1 MPEHR
6 ITDVARLTGTNTSTL
21 RLWEQHGLL
30 APKRSTSGQR
40 IFDDADI
47 ATIRAIQRMRKVDG
61 LNMSAIRKA
70 LLDQVSSVSD
80 RGSQGGVTGNKTTHP
95 DDDSRVLGVR
105 FRLAR
110 QKAKMSL
117 REAAEASGLPISFIS
132 TFERTA
138 QGATVASL
146 QALASS
152 YGTTVTE
159 LSRSGTRRTDHQ
171 VVRHGKER
179 VAPSFGPDI
188 SILQLAESLD
198 LLDCQKWVLQPGAES
213 SGFYAHKGEEF
224 IHVLSG
230 EFHISL
236 DGVEN
241 SLKPGDSVAFES
253 QRPHAWRAGND
264 EPTIL
269 VWVNTPKS
277 F

>member
-1 MPEHR
+1 VSEHR

-30 APKRSTSGQR
+30 SPKRSASGQR
-40 IFDDADI
+40 IFGDADI
-47 ATIRAIQRMRKVDG
+47 ARIRAIQRMRKVDG
-61 LNMSAIRKA
+61 LNMSAIRRA
-70 LLDQVSSVSD
+70 LVDQVSSVS
-80 RGSQGGVTGNKTTHP
+80 GGEPQRSAAGNKTAYP

-117 REAAEASGLPISFIS
+117 REAAEVSGLPISFIS
-132 TFERTA
+132 TFERTS

-159 LSRSGTRRTDHQ
+159 LSRTGTRSTDRQ

-179 VAPSFGPDI
+179 VAPSFGPGI
-188 SILQLAESLD
+188 NILQLAESLD
-198 LLDCQKWVLQPGAES
+198 LLDCQKWILQPGAES
-213 SGFYAHKGEEF
+213 SGFYAHEGEEF

-230 EFHISL
+230 TFHISL
-236 DGVEN
+236 DGAEH
-241 SLKPGDSVAFES
+241 SLKPGDSIAFES
-253 QRPHAWRAGND
+253 QRPHAWKAGSD

>member
-1 MPEHR
+1 MSEHR

-30 APKRSTSGQR
+30 SPKRSTSGQR
-40 IFDDADI
+40 IFGDADI
-47 ATIRAIQRMRKVDG
+47 ERIRAIQRMRKIDR

-70 LLDQVSSVSD
+70 LVDHVSSVS
-80 RGSQGGVTGNKTTHP
+80 SGGTKRSVAASKPAHP

-117 REAAEASGLPISFIS
+117 REAAEVSGLPISFIS
-132 TFERTA
+132 TFERTS

-146 QALASS
+146 QALASC

-159 LSRSGTRRTDHQ
+159 LSRTGARRSGRQ

-179 VAPSFGPDI
+179 VAPSFGPGI
-188 SILQLAESLD
+188 SILQLAESLL
-198 LLDCQKWVLQPGAES
+198 LLDCQKWILQPGAES
-213 SGFYAHKGEEF
+213 SGFYAHEGEEF

-230 EFHISL
+230 AFHILL
-236 DGVEN
+236 DGVEH
-241 SLKPGDSVAFES
+241 SLKPGDSIAFES

-264 EPTIL
+264 DPTIL

>member
-1 MPEHR
+1 MSEHR

-30 APKRSTSGQR
+30 SPKRSASGQR
-40 IFDDADI
+40 VFGDADI
-47 ATIRAIQRMRKVDG
+47 ARIRAIQRMRKVDG

-70 LLDQVSSVSD
+70 LIEQAPSVKNGEHLSSVAD
-80 RGSQGGVTGNKTTHP
+80 NTTASG
-95 DDDSRVLGVR
+95 DDSRVLGVR

-132 TFERTA
+132 TFERTS
-138 QGATVASL
+138 QGATVVTL
-146 QALASS
+146 QALAST

-159 LSRSGTRRTDHQ
+159 LTRAGTRTTDRE

-179 VAPSFGPDI
+179 VAPSFGPGI
-188 SILQLAESLD
+188 NILQLAESLD
-198 LLDCQKWVLQPGAES
+198 MLDCQKWILQPGAES
-213 SGFYAHKGEEF
+213 SGFYAHAGEEF

-230 EFHISL
+230 TFHISL
-236 DGVEN
+236 DGIEH
-241 SLKPGDSVAFES
+241 SLKQGDSIAFES
-253 QRPHAWRAGND
+253 QRPHAWKAGNG